1 MKNEYVV
8 KAKKIADE
16 EALKLNLVIEDVDW
30 VNESNN
36 YILRIIASKENGVF
50 DIDDCTKLN
59 EAISLALDK
68 DDFIKEE
75 YMLEVSSEGAEKV
88 LKSDDEIKKNISLY
102 IHIDFNKPIEIL
114 KNIRIHD
121 IEGYLKEVNEESLV
135 LNINLKGRLKDIT
148 IEKNNIKLIRKA
160 IKF

>member
-1 MKNEYVV
+1 MKNDYIE
-8 KAKKIADE
+8 KTKKIANE
-16 EALKLNLVIEDVDW
+16 EALKLNLNIEEVDW

-36 YILRIIASKENGVF
+36 YILRIIASKENGIF

-68 DDFIKEE
+68 ADFIKEE
-75 YMLEVSSEGAEKV
+75 YMLEVTSEGAEKV
-88 LKSDDEIKKNISLY
+88 LKNEDEIKKNISSY

-121 IEGYLKEVNEESLV
+121 IEGYLKEVNEENLV
-135 LNINLKGRLKDIT
+135 LNINLKGRIKDIT